1 MAVKQ
6 EFSSFEDM
14 LAGADKPTL
23 VDFYAT
29 WCGPCQ
35 LMAGE
40 LKKVKDKLQDQL
52 QIVKIDTDRYEAL
65 ASKHQIH
72 ALPTMVLF
80 KDGQEIDRIEGAM
93 TASQLVDRLQPNLL
107 AAGQTVGHPP
117 SVMIESPQNGGVTES
132 IKNYQ
137 TVWKRHLLLP

>member
-72 ALPTMVLF
+72 ALTTMVLF

-93 TASQLVDRLQPNLL
+93 TASQLVDRLQPNL
-107 AAGQTVGHPP
+107 
-117 SVMIESPQNGGVTES
+117 
-132 IKNYQ
+132 
-137 TVWKRHLLLP
+137 

>member
-6 EFSSFEDM
+6 QFSSFQDM

-40 LKKVKDKLQDQL
+40 LKKVKDQLQGQL
-52 QIVKIDTDRYEAL
+52 QIVKIDTDRYETL
-65 ASKHQIH
+65 ASQHQIQ

-93 TASQLVDRLQPNLL
+93 TADQLIARLQPNL
-107 AAGQTVGHPP
+107 
-117 SVMIESPQNGGVTES
+117 
-132 IKNYQ
+132 
-137 TVWKRHLLLP
+137 

>member
-6 EFSSFEDM
+6 QFSSFEDM
-14 LAGADKPTL
+14 LSGADKPTL

-40 LKKVKDKLQDQL
+40 LKKVKDQLQDKL
-52 QIVKIDTDRYEAL
+52 QIVKIDTDRYKTL
-65 ASKHQIH
+65 ASKYQIH

-93 TASQLVDRLQPNLL
+93 TSAQLVTRLQPNL
-107 AAGQTVGHPP
+107 
-117 SVMIESPQNGGVTES
+117 
-132 IKNYQ
+132 
-137 TVWKRHLLLP
+137 

>member
-6 EFSSFEDM
+6 QFSSFQDM

-40 LKKVKDKLQDQL
+40 LKKVKDQLQGQL
-52 QIVKIDTDRYEAL
+52 QIVKIDTDRYETL
-65 ASKHQIH
+65 ASQHQIQ

-93 TASQLVDRLQPNLL
+93 TADQLIARLPPNL
-107 AAGQTVGHPP
+107 
-117 SVMIESPQNGGVTES
+117 
-132 IKNYQ
+132 
-137 TVWKRHLLLP
+137 